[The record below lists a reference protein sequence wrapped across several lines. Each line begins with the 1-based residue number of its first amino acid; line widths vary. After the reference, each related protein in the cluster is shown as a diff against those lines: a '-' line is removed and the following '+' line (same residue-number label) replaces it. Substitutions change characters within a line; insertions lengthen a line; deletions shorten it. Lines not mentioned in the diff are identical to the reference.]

1 MRDVRDRVWRRLSF
15 FRYEAFIHAGV
26 PRVSCPGRGVR
37 AVRVPWARP
46 GGGFTLL
53 FEAMVVELA
62 RSRPVADMAGR
73 VGELGTGLRRFI
85 GHDVDRARLYEDHTG
100 VGAIG
105 IDGTRRKG
113 HRCITVLADPAG
125 RDVIR
130 VGPGRDAN
138 AVKRFAL
145 DFMDHNGDPNRVT
158 PVTRDMSPGFAKGIR
173 EHPPDAARVI
183 DRFHVVKHANGA
195 VDKVRRTQAGRNPL
209 LRRTTYPWLR
219 NEEGLTGLR
228 LEAQA

>member
-1 MRDVRDRVWRRLSF
+1 M
-15 FRYEAFIHAGV
+15 
-26 PRVSCPGRGVR
+26 
-37 AVRVPWARP
+37 
-46 GGGFTLL
+46 

-62 RSRPVADMAGR
+62 KSQPVAGMAGR
-73 VGELGTGLRRFI
+73 VGELDTGLWRFI

-100 VGAIG
+100 VEAIG
-105 IDGTRRKG
+105 IDGTSRKG
-113 HRCITVLADPAG
+113 HRYITVLADPAG

-130 VGPGRDAN
+130 VVPGRDAN
-138 AVKRFAL
+138 AVERFAL
-145 DFMDHNGDPNRVT
+145 DFMDRNGDPDRVA
-158 PVTRDMSPGFAKGIR
+158 PVTCDMGPGFAKGIR

-183 DRFHVVKHANGA
+183 DRFHVVRHANGA